1 MSTVTGVNSSGEIP
15 QLDLSPESLP
25 LTTNEFGVVRIT
37 GTRIG
42 LDVLV
47 EAYRLHGRTPD
58 QIAYDYRLKLGIVYT
73 LIGFY
78 LRRKPEVDEYINGL
92 YRHAENTF
100 AELEAKGL
108 SSPDWYE
115 KLLTRKEAHQSRRQ
129 EPS

>member
-1 MSTVTGVNSSGEIP
+1 MSTATGVNASGEIP

-78 LRRKPEVDEYINGL
+78 LRRKLEVDEYINGL
-92 YRHAENTF
+92 YRHAENTL

-108 SSPDWYE
+108 SSPDWE
-115 KLLTRKEAHQSRRQ
+115 ERLRARAKADQSRIGD
-129 EPS
+129 

>member
-15 QLDLSPESLP
+15 QLDLPPESLP

-92 YRHAENTF
+92 YKRAETTF

-108 SSPDWYE
+108 SSPDWE
-115 KLLTRKEAHQSRRQ
+115 ERLRARAKADQSRIGD
-129 EPS
+129 

>member
-1 MSTVTGVNSSGEIP
+1 MSTATGVNASGEIP

-58 QIAYDYRLKLGIVYT
+58 QIACDYRLKLGIVYT

-92 YRHAENTF
+92 YKRAENTF

-108 SSPDWYE
+108 SSPDWE
-115 KLLTRKEAHQSRRQ
+115 ERLRARAKADQSRIGD
-129 EPS
+129 